1 MKRNY
6 DKIVFLPCTNWDNS
20 GIFCFSVIAG
30 PCHNSSHERE
40 HSEDVREPKR
50 LFLSIFF
57 WSLSQTCCL
66 ILLLLLFTSDRYR
79 NLPSSHVINY
89 CCRQSITVGTNY
101 QSTFSQLSI
110 LLKVTQ
116 LMMRSTWSLAPSP
129 HISHLCSEGL
139 ERDWSFPFQF
149 RNIAY
154 SVIHYLFH
162 CEDSGGASLA
172 LCVTLLFHYMFYF
185 KELGVSYLPVT
196 VCSDISFFLEILFQT
211 WNWLL
216 FISVHNLIYLKI
228 WVSFPVGLCIACVAL
243 L

>member
-6 DKIVFLPCTNWDNS
+6 DEIVFLPCTNWDSS
-20 GIFCFSVIAG
+20 GIFCFSIISG
-30 PCHNSSHERE
+30 PCHNSSNERE

-50 LFLSIFF
+50 LFVSIFF

-66 ILLLLLFTSDRYR
+66 ILLLLLFTSDRYC

-139 ERDWSFPFQF
+139 GRDWSFPFSVQKYCIFSNSLSFSLWGF
-149 RNIAY
+149 RRCFF
-154 SVIHYLFH
+154 SSL
-162 CEDSGGASLA
+162 CDSPFPLY
-172 LCVTLLFHYMFYF
+172 VLL
-185 KELGVSYLPVT
+185 
-196 VCSDISFFLEILFQT
+196 
-211 WNWLL
+211 
-216 FISVHNLIYLKI
+216 
-228 WVSFPVGLCIACVAL
+228 
-243 L
+243 